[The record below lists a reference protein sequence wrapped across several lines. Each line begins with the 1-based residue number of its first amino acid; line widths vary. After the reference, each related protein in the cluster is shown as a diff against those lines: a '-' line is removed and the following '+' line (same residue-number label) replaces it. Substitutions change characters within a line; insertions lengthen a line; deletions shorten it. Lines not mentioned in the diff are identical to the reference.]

1 MRVILKMDSP
11 GIIMIIGVIG
21 LILIGAAFLYAT
33 FGPHE
38 VDVAPVN
45 NTTNVTKN
53 VTVNSTVNNTNISND
68 GGNSGSSSS
77 SSSSSSQSDSES
89 YVEKWDKAQESG
101 GAYTMD
107 QPVKTDSD
115 GNKYARVYDEST
127 GESSWRSMSPNS

>member
-77 SSSSSSQSDSES
+77 SSSSQSGSES
-89 YVEKWDKAQESG
+89 YVERWDRSQRDEDG
-101 GAYTMD
+101 WAYTHN